1 VTGLDWVVV
10 GEIERDE
17 ALSELDGYLRD
28 VLLLA
33 AILVPLVA
41 AAGVWLASRATRP
54 VDPLVAAAE
63 RVAAGDL
70 DLGFRDDSR
79 DEFGHLARQLVRRAE
94 GLAAE
99 DAALAQQ
106 RRAIDELL
114 LAVLPDRLLEAVRS
128 GQLDLGDL
136 ADTATVATITIDGL
150 GAAEDEVVSL
160 VASRLEVLAG
170 VYRMERAWSSTD
182 RHLYLAGLGRDDDHG
197 CDDAVAFM
205 REAFAVVTDLTGE
218 AGLRVALHGALAAGD
233 VATGI
238 VGGERLALGVWGRA
252 PRHALALDAAA
263 PVGGV
268 LVELGVVERAGDA
281 GLPSAPTTTVQ
292 DGSETLDA
300 VVWRP
305 LLDDAVL
312 GDDAPGEAISRPS

>member
-1 VTGLDWVVV
+1 V
-10 GEIERDE
+10 RD
-17 ALSELDGYLRD
+17 
-28 VLLLA
+28 LLVLA

-41 AAGVWLASRATRP
+41 AAGIWLAARATRP

-70 DLGFRDDSR
+70 DLGLHDDSR

-136 ADTATVATITIDGL
+136 ADTATVVTITIDGL
-150 GAAEDEVVSL
+150 GAAEDEVVSA
-160 VASRLEVLAG
+160 VASALESLARAHRL
-170 VYRMERAWSSTD
+170 ERAWSSTD

-197 CDDAVAFM
+197 CDDAVAFV
-205 REAFAVVTDLTGE
+205 REAFAVVTELTAE
-218 AGLRVALHGALAAGD
+218 AGIRVALHGALAAGD

-238 VGGERLALGVWGRA
+238 VGGQRMALGVWGRA
-252 PRHALALDAAA
+252 PRRALALDAAA

-268 LVELGVVERAGDA
+268 LVEPGVIERAPA
-281 GLPSAPTTTVQ
+281 SGLPAAPAVTVQ
-292 DGSETLDA
+292 DGAETLDA

-305 LLDDAVL
+305 LLESAVAGVADGP
-312 GDDAPGEAISRPS
+312 GDEPFSRPS